1 MNTTVNPFSITFGV
15 APDQMIKRFSPTEKI
30 IDTFTSEKPSSH
42 LFMISGVRGS
52 GKTVLLTGISEQL
65 SKMRDWIV
73 INVTPDVDI
82 LVAIISRL
90 YQQKELKKLFVKAG
104 INLSFLGLSVKIDKE
119 QPQMDSG
126 ALLES
131 MIKILSEN
139 GKRILISIDEIINNS
154 YVKVFSSTFQ
164 LLLRQKLPVFLI
176 MTGLYENIR
185 RLKNEKTL
193 TFLYRA
199 PMEILEPLNLN
210 SIARSYAAT
219 FQLEPDK
226 AREMAELTKGYAFA
240 YQVMGYL
247 YFEQS
252 AAQKK
257 EVSIDELLPEY
268 DDYLDTYSYEKIWSE
283 LPLSEKNIISLL
295 SENEARKVSDI
306 RNELNISSNDM
317 ASYRDR
323 LKRKG
328 LILTEQFGYMTL
340 TLPRFSEI
348 IRTNI

>member
-1 MNTTVNPFSITFGV
+1 M
-15 APDQMIKRFSPTEKI
+15 
-30 IDTFTSEKPSSH
+30 
-42 LFMISGVRGS
+42 
-52 GKTVLLTGISEQL
+52 
-65 SKMRDWIV
+65 
-73 INVTPDVDI
+73 
-82 LVAIISRL
+82 
-90 YQQKELKKLFVKAG
+90 
-104 INLSFLGLSVKIDKE
+104 
-119 QPQMDSG
+119 
-126 ALLES
+126 
-131 MIKILSEN
+131 
-139 GKRILISIDEIINNS
+139 
-154 YVKVFSSTFQ
+154 
-164 LLLRQKLPVFLI
+164 
-176 MTGLYENIR
+176 
-185 RLKNEKTL
+185 
-193 TFLYRA
+193 
-199 PMEILEPLNLN
+199 
-210 SIARSYAAT
+210 
-219 FQLEPDK
+219 